1 MLDANSLSP
10 CASRL
15 GPGLP
20 GVGLAGPGLPRRSVQ
35 PVSAAVLP
43 VGGRVGGRVSVGG
56 VDQRPLSLSLPILQR
71 CHRLQDLRLAAADSR
86 SAPVLLGL
94 LGPVTAGNHSSGS
107 DPLHEHQ
114 NLNMGLIVRT

>member
-1 MLDANSLSP
+1 MLTVCLP
-10 CASRL
+10 L

-86 SAPVLLGL
+86 SVLLVL

-107 DPLHEHQ
+107 DPLPEHQ
-114 NLNMGLIVRT
+114 NLRMGLMKFR